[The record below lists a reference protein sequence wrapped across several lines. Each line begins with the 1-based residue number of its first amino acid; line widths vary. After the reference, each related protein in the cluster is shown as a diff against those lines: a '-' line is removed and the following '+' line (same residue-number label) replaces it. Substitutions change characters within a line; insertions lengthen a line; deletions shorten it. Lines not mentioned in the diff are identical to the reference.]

1 MSANPQHRS
10 RPLIVTFSVI
20 LLTIGM
26 TVRFM
31 HVFSGAHVDKPIVYL
46 FLAVLVG
53 VPYLIIWFIFLGKN
67 WARWVFLIV
76 FGMALCSL
84 SFRVQQLLSLPAQ
97 EILAYSAQLLLC
109 LIAAGA
115 LLSSTSVEWFRG
127 KKNDT

>member
-1 MSANPQHRS
+1 M
-10 RPLIVTFSVI
+10 IVTFAVI
-20 LLTIGM
+20 LLTLGM
-26 TVRFM
+26 TVRFIR
-31 HVFSGAHVDKPIVYL
+31 VFSGAHVDKPAVYL
-46 FLAVLVG
+46 VLAVIVG

-67 WARWVFLIV
+67 WARWVFLVV

-84 SFRVQQLLSLPAQ
+84 SVRVQQLLSLPVQ
-97 EILAYSAQLLLC
+97 EILVYSAQVLLC